1 MSEMPV
7 ISDRDST
14 ARVESAKPS
23 KPGKP
28 FPEFPLYA
36 HAAGYRAK
44 KTRGRVVYFGPWDD
58 PDAALRKCNEQ
69 KHDLHAGR
77 KTRTETDG
85 ATVKDVCNA
94 YLIFKATHAM
104 KE

>member
-1 MSEMPV
+1 MPV

-58 PDAALRKCNEQ
+58 PDGALAKYEEQ
-69 KHDLHAGR
+69 MDALQASR
-77 KTRTETDG
+77 APRPDSD
-85 ATVKDVCNA
+85 ALTVN
-94 YLIFKATHAM
+94 
-104 KE
+104 